1 MKSLPYWS
9 SSRRAYQTSSSFREA
24 VFSVFSMIANLTY
37 CWVIVEPPWLMP
49 PASRFVRAARMIALR
64 STPSWE

>member
-1 MKSLPYWS
+1 MKSLLYWS
-9 SSRRAYQTSSSFREA
+9 SSRRAYQISSSFREA

-49 PASRFVRAARMIALR
+49 PASRLVRAARTMAFR
-64 STPSWE
+64 STPSWW